1 MSGPVA
7 AVDCGTNST
16 RLLIT
21 DAADGAAADRSYM
34 DRRQTVTRLG
44 RGVDASGRLH
54 PEAVEETLDC
64 LRAYRSV
71 LDRHKVQR
79 VRAAAT
85 SAVRDAANR
94 AEFLDAAGEA
104 IGAPVELLTPAAEA
118 TLSFR
123 GATAGLAPAVGGW
136 LVLDIGGGSTELA
149 LGPGPDDPLHSADP
163 VSGPRPGLS
172 QHSADPVS
180 GPRLGPSQH
189 SADPVSGP
197 RPGPSQHSTEPAPE
211 SGPGLQ
217 WHSAEVGCV
226 RLTERYVHH
235 DPPRPEELAA
245 CLQVTE
251 LHLDDAARAM
261 PGITAGCELVA
272 TGGTATTAAAVE
284 LGLPAYDSDRIHR
297 FELTRAA
304 AEDVFRTLATESA
317 ADRIAN
323 PGLHPDRA
331 GVIVAGLC
339 ILVKVMRY
347 FDFDRCLVSEADI
360 LDGLARS
367 LLSPAPAD
375 C

>member
-16 RLLIT
+16 RLLIV
-21 DAADGAAADRSYM
+21 DAADSVGVE
-34 DRRQTVTRLG
+34 RRQTVTRLG
-44 RGVDASGRLH
+44 RGVDASGRLD
-54 PEAVEETLDC
+54 PTAVEETLDC

-71 LDRHKVQR
+71 LDRHKVQQ
-79 VRAAAT
+79 VRSVAT

-94 AEFLDAAGEA
+94 AEFLDAASKA

-118 TLSFR
+118 ALSFQ
-123 GATAGLAPAVGGW
+123 GATAGLEPAAGGW

-149 LGPGPDDPLHSADP
+149 LGPGSD
-163 VSGPRPGLS
+163 
-172 QHSADPVS
+172 
-180 GPRLGPSQH
+180 
-189 SADPVSGP
+189 
-197 RPGPSQHSTEPAPE
+197 
-211 SGPGLQ
+211 LQ

-323 PGLHPDRA
+323 PGLHSDRA

-367 LLSPAPAD
+367 LLDPAPAD
-375 C
+375 P

>member
-1 MSGPVA
+1 MNGPVA

-16 RLLIT
+16 RLLVT
-21 DAADGAAADRSYM
+21 GAGADRADI

-44 RGVDASGRLH
+44 RGVDASGRLD
-54 PEAVEETLDC
+54 PAAVEETLGC

-71 LDRHKVQR
+71 LDRHGVRR
-79 VRAAAT
+79 VRAVAT
-85 SAVRDAANR
+85 SAARDAADR
-94 AEFLDAAGEA
+94 AEFLEAAGEA

-118 TLSFR
+118 ALSFR
-123 GATAGLAPAVGGW
+123 GATAGLDPAAGPW

-149 LGPGPDDPLHSADP
+149 LGSAPD
-163 VSGPRPGLS
+163 
-172 QHSADPVS
+172 
-180 GPRLGPSQH
+180 
-189 SADPVSGP
+189 
-197 RPGPSQHSTEPAPE
+197 
-211 SGPGLQ
+211 LQ

-226 RLTERYVHH
+226 RLTERYVRH
-235 DPPRPEELAA
+235 DPPLPEELAA

-261 PGITAGCELVA
+261 PGISAGCELVG

-284 LGLPAYDSDRIHR
+284 LGLVAYDRDRIHR

-317 ADRIAN
+317 ADRVAN

-367 LLSPAPAD
+367 LLDPDPAGP
-375 C
+375 

>member
-1 MSGPVA
+1 MNGPVA

-16 RLLIT
+16 RLLIV
-21 DAADGAAADRSYM
+21 DAADSVGV

-44 RGVDASGRLH
+44 RGVDASGRLD
-54 PEAVEETLDC
+54 PAAVEETLDC

-71 LDRHKVQR
+71 LNRHEVQR
-79 VRAAAT
+79 VRAVAT

-94 AEFLDAAGEA
+94 AEFLDAAGDA

-118 TLSFR
+118 ALSFW
-123 GATAGLAPAVGGW
+123 GATAGLDPVAGGW

-149 LGPGPDDPLHSADP
+149 LGFGSQLHSADPTFSPRPGSPLHSADP
-163 VSGPRPGLS
+163 AS
-172 QHSADPVS
+172 D
-180 GPRLGPSQH
+180 LGP
-189 SADPVSGP
+189 D
-197 RPGPSQHSTEPAPE
+197 
-211 SGPGLQ
+211 LQ

-284 LGLPAYDSDRIHR
+284 LGLSAYDSDQIHH
-297 FELTRAA
+297 FELSRAA

-367 LLSPAPAD
+367 LLDPAPAEPRPAKPRT

>member
-1 MSGPVA
+1 MSGLVA

-16 RLLIT
+16 RLLVT
-21 DAADGAAADRSYM
+21 DAAADGAAADRADI

-71 LDRHKVQR
+71 LDRHGVQQ

-94 AEFLDAAGEA
+94 AEFLDAASKA

-118 TLSFR
+118 ALSFR
-123 GATAGLAPAVGGW
+123 GATAGLEPAAGGW

-149 LGPGPDDPLHSADP
+149 LGFGSSQPSVDP
-163 VSGPRPGLS
+163 VSSPRPDL
-172 QHSADPVS
+172 P
-180 GPRLGPSQH
+180 L
-189 SADPVSGP
+189 
-197 RPGPSQHSTEPAPE
+197 HSTEPASE
-211 SGPGLQ
+211 PGSDLQ

-284 LGLPAYDSDRIHR
+284 LGLPAYDSDRIHH

-367 LLSPAPAD
+367 LLDPAPAD
-375 C
+375 P

>member
-21 DAADGAAADRSYM
+21 AGASGADLADI

-44 RGVDASGRLH
+44 RGVDASGRLD
-54 PEAVEETLDC
+54 PAAVEETLAC
-64 LRAYRSV
+64 LRAYRSAM
-71 LDRHKVQR
+71 DRHRVER
-79 VRAAAT
+79 VRAVAT
-85 SAVRDAANR
+85 SAARDAANR
-94 AEFLDAAGEA
+94 AEFLEAAGEA

-118 TLSFR
+118 ALSFR
-123 GATAGLAPAVGGW
+123 GATAGLDPAGGPW

-149 LGPGPDDPLHSADP
+149 FGPAPAAHGPGDPSPGGPGPAAHC
-163 VSGPRPGLS
+163 PG
-172 QHSADPVS
+172 D
-180 GPRLGPSQH
+180 
-189 SADPVSGP
+189 
-197 RPGPSQHSTEPAPE
+197 PGPAATGSGGPAPD
-211 SGPGLQ
+211 PQ

-261 PGITAGCELVA
+261 PGISAGCELVA

-284 LGLPAYDSDRIHR
+284 LGLAAYDRDRVHR

-317 ADRIAN
+317 ADRAAN

-360 LDGLARS
+360 LDGLALS
-367 LLSPAPAD
+367 LLDPRPAGS
-375 C
+375 

>member
-21 DAADGAAADRSYM
+21 DAADGAAADRSYV

-71 LDRHKVQR
+71 LDRHGVQR

-94 AEFLDAAGEA
+94 AEFLEAAGEA

-118 TLSFR
+118 ALSFQ
-123 GATAGLAPAVGGW
+123 GATTGLDPAVGGW

-149 LGPGPDDPLHSADP
+149 LGPGPDAPLHSADP
-163 VSGPRPGLS
+163 VSGPRLGLS
-172 QHSADPVS
+172 QHSADPAL

-189 SADPVSGP
+189 S
-197 RPGPSQHSTEPAPE
+197 TEPVPE
-211 SGPGLQ
+211 SGPELQ

-261 PGITAGCELVA
+261 PGIAAGCELVA

-284 LGLPAYDSDRIHR
+284 LGLPAYDSDRIHH

-347 FDFDRCLVSEADI
+347 FDFDRCLVSETDI

-367 LLSPAPAD
+367 LLAPAPAD
-375 C
+375 P

>member
-16 RLLIT
+16 RLLMT
-21 DAADGAAADRSYM
+21 AGTGGADLADI
-34 DRRQTVTRLG
+34 DRRQTVTGLG
-44 RGVDASGRLH
+44 RGVDASGRLD
-54 PEAVEETLDC
+54 PAAVEETLAC
-64 LRAYRSV
+64 LRAYRSAM
-71 LDRHKVQR
+71 DRHRVER
-79 VRAAAT
+79 VRAVAT
-85 SAVRDAANR
+85 SAARDAANR

-118 TLSFR
+118 ALSFR
-123 GATAGLAPAVGGW
+123 GATAGLDPAGGPW

-149 LGPGPDDPLHSADP
+149 FGPAPAAHGPGDPSPGGPGPAAH
-163 VSGPRPGLS
+163 GPG
-172 QHSADPVS
+172 D
-180 GPRLGPSQH
+180 
-189 SADPVSGP
+189 
-197 RPGPSQHSTEPAPE
+197 PGPAATGPDGPATDP
-211 SGPGLQ
+211 Q

-251 LHLDDAARAM
+251 LHLDDAVRAM
-261 PGITAGCELVA
+261 PGISAECELVA

-284 LGLPAYDSDRIHR
+284 LGLAAYDRDRVHR

-304 AEDVFRTLATESA
+304 AEDVFRTLATESVS
-317 ADRIAN
+317 DRAAN

-360 LDGLARS
+360 LDGLVLS
-367 LLSPAPAD
+367 LLDPRPASP
-375 C
+375 

>member
-1 MSGPVA
+1 MSSPVA

-16 RLLIT
+16 RLLV
-21 DAADGAAADRSYM
+21 AAGAGGADSADL
-34 DRRQTVTRLG
+34 DRRQTVTGLG
-44 RGVDASGRLH
+44 RGVDASGRLD
-54 PEAVEETLDC
+54 PAAVEETLAC

-71 LDRHKVQR
+71 MDQHGVER
-79 VRAAAT
+79 VRAVAT
-85 SAVRDAANR
+85 SAARDAANR
-94 AEFLDAAGEA
+94 AEFLEAAGEA

-118 TLSFR
+118 ALSFR
-123 GATAGLAPAVGGW
+123 GATAGLDPSGGPW

-149 LGPGPDDPLHSADP
+149 FGPDPSPGRPALNPGSAVRNPGDPS
-163 VSGPRPGLS
+163 PG
-172 QHSADPVS
+172 
-180 GPRLGPSQH
+180 GPS
-189 SADPVSGP
+189 PGGP
-197 RPGPSQHSTEPAPE
+197 SPASPAPGRPGPAP
-211 SGPGLQ
+211 GGLQ

-251 LHLDDAARAM
+251 LHLDDAVRAM
-261 PGITAGCELVA
+261 PGLSAGCELVA

-284 LGLPAYDSDRIHR
+284 LGLAAYDRDRIHR
-297 FELTRAA
+297 FELARAA

-317 ADRIAN
+317 ADRAAN

-360 LDGLARS
+360 LDGLVLS
-367 LLSPAPAD
+367 LLDSGPAVGA
-375 C
+375 

>member
-1 MSGPVA
+1 MSGLVA

-16 RLLIT
+16 RLLIAGDGA
-21 DAADGAAADRSYM
+21 DAADRAYI

-44 RGVDASGRLH
+44 RGVDASGRLD
-54 PEAVEETLDC
+54 PAAVEETLNC

-71 LDRHKVQR
+71 LDRHGVQR
-79 VRAAAT
+79 VRTAAT

-94 AEFLDAAGEA
+94 AEFLDAAGKA

-118 TLSFR
+118 DLSFR
-123 GATAGLAPAVGGW
+123 GATAGLPPAASRW

-149 LGPGPDDPLHSADP
+149 LGPAPPRHSADP
-163 VSGPRPGLS
+163 AS
-172 QHSADPVS
+172 DPH
-180 GPRLGPSQH
+180 PDAHPH

-197 RPGPSQHSTEPAPE
+197 RPGPSLHSTEPAPE
-211 SGPGLQ
+211 PGPELQ

-367 LLSPAPAD
+367 LLAPAPAD

>member
-1 MSGPVA
+1 MSGLVA

-16 RLLIT
+16 RLLVT
-21 DAADGAAADRSYM
+21 GAADDAAADRASI

-44 RGVDASGRLH
+44 RGVDASGLLH
-54 PEAVEETLDC
+54 PEAVEETIGC

-71 LDRHKVQR
+71 LDRHGVRR

-94 AEFLDAAGEA
+94 AEFLNAASQA

-118 TLSFR
+118 ALSFW
-123 GATAGLAPAVGGW
+123 GATAGLDPAAGRW

-149 LGPGPDDPLHSADP
+149 LGPGADAPLHSANP
-163 VSGPRPGLS
+163 VSSSCPDLS
-172 QHSADPVS
+172 
-180 GPRLGPSQH
+180 L
-189 SADPVSGP
+189 
-197 RPGPSQHSTEPAPE
+197 HSTAPAPE
-211 SGPGLQ
+211 PGSDLQ

-261 PGITAGCELVA
+261 PGISAGCELVA

-284 LGLPAYDSDRIHR
+284 LGLPAYDRDRIHR

-360 LDGLARS
+360 LDGLALTLPS
-367 LLSPAPAD
+367 A
-375 C
+375 

>member
-16 RLLIT
+16 RLLVT
-21 DAADGAAADRSYM
+21 DAGADGAAADRSYM

-71 LDRHKVQR
+71 LDRHGVRR

-118 TLSFR
+118 ALSFR
-123 GATAGLAPAVGGW
+123 GATAGLEPAVGGW

-149 LGPGPDDPLHSADP
+149 LSPDPPAHSADPASSPRSDLPLHSADP
-163 VSGPRPGLS
+163 ALSSRPDLPL
-172 QHSADPVS
+172 HSADP
-180 GPRLGPSQH
+180 
-189 SADPVSGP
+189 A
-197 RPGPSQHSTEPAPE
+197 
-211 SGPGLQ
+211 SGPGPDLQ

-284 LGLPAYDSDRIHR
+284 MGLAAYDSDRIHR

-317 ADRIAN
+317 VDRIAN

-367 LLSPAPAD
+367 LLAPAPAD
-375 C
+375 T

>member
-1 MSGPVA
+1 MNGPVA

-16 RLLIT
+16 RLLVT
-21 DAADGAAADRSYM
+21 GAAADGAAVDRAYI

-44 RGVDASGRLH
+44 RGVDASGRLD
-54 PEAVEETLDC
+54 PAAVEETLDC
-64 LRAYRSV
+64 LRTYRSV
-71 LDRHKVQR
+71 LDRHKVQQ
-79 VRAAAT
+79 VRAVAT
-85 SAVRDAANR
+85 SAVRDAADR

-104 IGAPVELLTPAAEA
+104 IGASVELLTPAAEA
-118 TLSFR
+118 ALSFR
-123 GATAGLAPAVGGW
+123 GATAGLKPAADGW

-149 LGPGPDDPLHSADP
+149 LGPSTDAPLHSADP
-163 VSGPRPGLS
+163 VSSSRPDLPR
-172 QHSADPVS
+172 
-180 GPRLGPSQH
+180 
-189 SADPVSGP
+189 
-197 RPGPSQHSTEPAPE
+197 HSTELASDP
-211 SGPGLQ
+211 GPGLQ
-217 WHSAEVGCV
+217 WHSAEIGCV

-261 PGITAGCELVA
+261 PGMTAGCKLVA

-284 LGLPAYDSDRIHR
+284 LGLAAYDSDRIHR

-367 LLSPAPAD
+367 LLDPAPAD
-375 C
+375 P

>member
-21 DAADGAAADRSYM
+21 DAAADGAAADRSYI

-44 RGVDASGRLH
+44 RGVDASGRLD
-54 PEAVEETLDC
+54 PAAVEETLNC
-64 LRAYRSV
+64 LRFYRSV
-71 LDRHKVQR
+71 LDRHGVQR

-104 IGAPVELLTPAAEA
+104 IGGPVELLTPAAEA
-118 TLSFR
+118 DLSFR
-123 GATAGLAPAVGGW
+123 GTTAGLPPAASGW

-149 LGPGPDDPLHSADP
+149 LGPAPPRHSADPASGPRPDAPLHSADP
-163 VSGPRPGLS
+163 VSGR
-172 QHSADPVS
+172 
-180 GPRLGPSQH
+180 
-189 SADPVSGP
+189 
-197 RPGPSQHSTEPAPE
+197 RPGPSQHSTESAPE
-211 SGPGLQ
+211 PGLELQ

-284 LGLPAYDSDRIHR
+284 LGLPVYDPDRIHR

-360 LDGLARS
+360 LDGLAQS
-367 LLSPAPAD
+367 LLTPEPAD

>member
-21 DAADGAAADRSYM
+21 KGAGGADLADI

-44 RGVDASGRLH
+44 RGVDASGRLD
-54 PEAVEETLDC
+54 PAAVEETLAC
-64 LRAYRSV
+64 LRAYRSAM
-71 LDRHKVQR
+71 DRHRVEW
-79 VRAAAT
+79 VRAVAT
-85 SAVRDAANR
+85 SAARDAANR

-104 IGAPVELLTPAAEA
+104 IGTPVELLTPAAEA
-118 TLSFR
+118 ALSFR
-123 GATAGLAPAVGGW
+123 GATAGLDPAGGPW

-149 LGPGPDDPLHSADP
+149 FGPAPAAHGPGD
-163 VSGPRPGLS
+163 
-172 QHSADPVS
+172 
-180 GPRLGPSQH
+180 
-189 SADPVSGP
+189 
-197 RPGPSQHSTEPAPE
+197 PGPGGLGLAAHGSGDPGPAATGSGGPAPD
-211 SGPGLQ
+211 PQ

-251 LHLDDAARAM
+251 LHLDDAVRAM
-261 PGITAGCELVA
+261 PGISAGCELVA

-284 LGLPAYDSDRIHR
+284 LGLTAYDRNRVHR

-317 ADRIAN
+317 ADRAAN

-360 LDGLARS
+360 LDGLVLS
-367 LLSPAPAD
+367 LLDPRPASS
-375 C
+375 

>member
-1 MSGPVA
+1 MSGPIA

-21 DAADGAAADRSYM
+21 AGVGGADSADI
-34 DRRQTVTRLG
+34 DRRQTVTGLG
-44 RGVDASGRLH
+44 RGVDACGRLD
-54 PEAVEETLDC
+54 PAAVEETLAC
-64 LRAYRSV
+64 LRAYRS
-71 LDRHKVQR
+71 LMDRHRVER
-79 VRAAAT
+79 VRAVAT
-85 SAVRDAANR
+85 SAARDAANR
-94 AEFLDAAGEA
+94 AEFLEAAGEA
-104 IGAPVELLTPAAEA
+104 IGTPVELLTPAAEA
-118 TLSFR
+118 ALSFR
-123 GATAGLAPAVGGW
+123 GATAGLDPADGPW

-149 LGPGPDDPLHSADP
+149 FGPATDP
-163 VSGPRPGLS
+163 
-172 QHSADPVS
+172 
-180 GPRLGPSQH
+180 
-189 SADPVSGP
+189 
-197 RPGPSQHSTEPAPE
+197 
-211 SGPGLQ
+211 Q

-261 PGITAGCELVA
+261 PGISAGCELVA

-284 LGLPAYDSDRIHR
+284 LGLAAYDRDRVHR

-317 ADRIAN
+317 ADRAAN

-360 LDGLARS
+360 LDGLALS
-367 LLSPAPAD
+367 LLAPRPASS
-375 C
+375 

>member
-21 DAADGAAADRSYM
+21 AGASGADLADI
-34 DRRQTVTRLG
+34 DRRQTVTGLG
-44 RGVDASGRLH
+44 RGVDASGRLD
-54 PEAVEETLDC
+54 PAAVEETLAR
-64 LRAYRSV
+64 LRAYRSAM
-71 LDRHKVQR
+71 DRHRVER
-79 VRAAAT
+79 VRAVAT
-85 SAVRDAANR
+85 SAARDAANR
-94 AEFLDAAGEA
+94 AEFLEAAGEA

-118 TLSFR
+118 ALSFR
-123 GATAGLAPAVGGW
+123 GATAGLDPAGGPW
-136 LVLDIGGGSTELA
+136 VVLDIGGGSTELA
-149 LGPGPDDPLHSADP
+149 FGPAPAAHGPGDPSPGGPGPAAH
-163 VSGPRPGLS
+163 GPG
-172 QHSADPVS
+172 D
-180 GPRLGPSQH
+180 
-189 SADPVSGP
+189 
-197 RPGPSQHSTEPAPE
+197 PGPAATG
-211 SGPGLQ
+211 SGGPVPDPQ

-251 LHLDDAARAM
+251 LHLDDAVRAM
-261 PGITAGCELVA
+261 PGISAECELVA

-284 LGLPAYDSDRIHR
+284 LGLAAYDRDRVHR

-317 ADRIAN
+317 ADRAAN

-360 LDGLARS
+360 LDGLALS
-367 LLSPAPAD
+367 LLDPRPASS
-375 C
+375 

>member
-1 MSGPVA
+1 MSGPIA

-16 RLLIT
+16 RLLVT
-21 DAADGAAADRSYM
+21 ASAGGADLADI
-34 DRRQTVTRLG
+34 DRRQTVTGLG
-44 RGVDASGRLH
+44 RGVDASGRLD
-54 PEAVEETLDC
+54 PAAVEETLAC
-64 LRAYRSV
+64 LRAYRSAM
-71 LDRHKVQR
+71 DRHRVER
-79 VRAAAT
+79 VRAVAT
-85 SAVRDAANR
+85 SAARDAANR
-94 AEFLDAAGEA
+94 AEFLEAAGEA

-118 TLSFR
+118 ALSFR
-123 GATAGLAPAVGGW
+123 GATAGLDPAGGPW

-149 LGPGPDDPLHSADP
+149 FGLGSSPGPVAHGPGG
-163 VSGPRPGLS
+163 SGPVAHGLG
-172 QHSADPVS
+172 D
-180 GPRLGPSQH
+180 
-189 SADPVSGP
+189 
-197 RPGPSQHSTEPAPE
+197 PGPAATSPGGPAPD
-211 SGPGLQ
+211 PQ

-261 PGITAGCELVA
+261 PGISAGCELVA
-272 TGGTATTAAAVE
+272 TGGTATAAAAVE
-284 LGLPAYDSDRIHR
+284 LGLAAYDRDRVHR

-317 ADRIAN
+317 ADRAAN

-360 LDGLARS
+360 LDGLVLS
-367 LLSPAPAD
+367 LLDPRPASS
-375 C
+375 

>member
-16 RLLIT
+16 RLLVT
-21 DAADGAAADRSYM
+21 AGAGGAYLADI
-34 DRRQTVTRLG
+34 DRRQTVTGLG
-44 RGVDASGRLH
+44 RGVDASGRLD
-54 PEAVEETLDC
+54 PAAAEETLAC
-64 LRAYRSV
+64 LRAYRSAM
-71 LDRHKVQR
+71 DRHRVER
-79 VRAAAT
+79 VRAVAT
-85 SAVRDAANR
+85 SAARDAANR
-94 AEFLDAAGEA
+94 AEFLEAAGEA

-118 TLSFR
+118 ALSFR
-123 GATAGLAPAVGGW
+123 GATAGLDPAGGPW

-149 LGPGPDDPLHSADP
+149 FGPAPAAHGPGD
-163 VSGPRPGLS
+163 
-172 QHSADPVS
+172 
-180 GPRLGPSQH
+180 
-189 SADPVSGP
+189 
-197 RPGPSQHSTEPAPE
+197 PGPAATSPG
-211 SGPGLQ
+211 GPTTDPQ

-261 PGITAGCELVA
+261 PGISAECELVA

-284 LGLPAYDSDRIHR
+284 LGLATYDRDRVHR

-317 ADRIAN
+317 ADRAAN

-360 LDGLARS
+360 LDGLALS
-367 LLSPAPAD
+367 LLDPRPASS
-375 C
+375 

>member
-1 MSGPVA
+1 MSGPIA

-16 RLLIT
+16 RLLVT
-21 DAADGAAADRSYM
+21 ASAGGADLADI
-34 DRRQTVTRLG
+34 DRRQTVTGLG
-44 RGVDASGRLH
+44 RGVDASGRLD
-54 PEAVEETLDC
+54 PAAVEETLVC
-64 LRAYRSV
+64 LRAYRSAM
-71 LDRHKVQR
+71 DRHRVER
-79 VRAAAT
+79 VRAVAT
-85 SAVRDAANR
+85 SAARDAANR
-94 AEFLDAAGEA
+94 AEFLEAAGEA

-118 TLSFR
+118 ALSFR
-123 GATAGLAPAVGGW
+123 GATAGLDPTGGPW

-149 LGPGPDDPLHSADP
+149 FGPGPVAHGPGG
-163 VSGPRPGLS
+163 SGPVAHGLG
-172 QHSADPVS
+172 D
-180 GPRLGPSQH
+180 
-189 SADPVSGP
+189 
-197 RPGPSQHSTEPAPE
+197 PGPAATSPGGPAPD
-211 SGPGLQ
+211 PQ

-261 PGITAGCELVA
+261 PGISAGCELVA

-284 LGLPAYDSDRIHR
+284 LGLAAYDRDRVHR

-317 ADRIAN
+317 ADRAAN

-360 LDGLARS
+360 LDGLALS
-367 LLSPAPAD
+367 LLDPRPASS
-375 C
+375 

>member
-1 MSGPVA
+1 MSGLVA

-21 DAADGAAADRSYM
+21 GDGADAVDRAYV

-44 RGVDASGRLH
+44 RGVDASGRLD
-54 PEAVEETLDC
+54 PAAVEETLDC
-64 LRAYRSV
+64 LRVYRSV
-71 LDRHKVQR
+71 LDRHGVQR

-104 IGAPVELLTPAAEA
+104 IGGPVELLTPAAEA
-118 TLSFR
+118 DLSFR
-123 GATAGLAPAVGGW
+123 GATAGLPPAASRW

-149 LGPGPDDPLHSADP
+149 LGSAPDAPLHSPDP
-163 VSGPRPGLS
+163 
-172 QHSADPVS
+172 A
-180 GPRLGPSQH
+180 
-189 SADPVSGP
+189 SGP
-197 RPGPSQHSTEPAPE
+197 RPGPSLHSTEPAPE
-211 SGPGLQ
+211 PGSELQ

-284 LGLPAYDSDRIHR
+284 LGLPAYDSDRIHC

-367 LLSPAPAD
+367 LLAPAPAD

>member
-21 DAADGAAADRSYM
+21 AGAGGADPADL
-34 DRRQTVTRLG
+34 DRRQTVTGLG
-44 RGVDASGRLH
+44 RGVDASGWLD
-54 PEAVEETLDC
+54 PAGVEETLAC
-64 LRAYRSV
+64 LRSYRSV
-71 LDRHKVQR
+71 MDRHRVER
-79 VRAAAT
+79 VRAVAT
-85 SAVRDAANR
+85 SAARDAANR
-94 AEFLDAAGEA
+94 AEFLEAAGEV

-118 TLSFR
+118 ALSFR
-123 GATAGLAPAVGGW
+123 GATAGLDPADSPW

-149 LGPGPDDPLHSADP
+149 FG
-163 VSGPRPGLS
+163 
-172 QHSADPVS
+172 
-180 GPRLGPSQH
+180 
-189 SADPVSGP
+189 
-197 RPGPSQHSTEPAPE
+197 PAPD
-211 SGPGLQ
+211 LQ

-235 DPPRPEELAA
+235 DPPQPEELAA

-261 PGITAGCELVA
+261 PGISAGCELVA

-284 LGLPAYDSDRIHR
+284 LGLAAYDRDRIHR

-304 AEDVFRTLATESA
+304 AEDVFRTLATESS
-317 ADRIAN
+317 ADRAAN

-331 GVIVAGLC
+331 DVIVAGLC

-360 LDGLARS
+360 LDGLALS
-367 LLSPAPAD
+367 LLDSRPAAR
-375 C
+375 

>member
-16 RLLIT
+16 RLLVT
-21 DAADGAAADRSYM
+21 ADASGADPADI
-34 DRRQTVTRLG
+34 DRRQTVTGLG
-44 RGVDASGRLH
+44 RGVDASGRLD
-54 PEAVEETLDC
+54 PAAVEETLAC
-64 LRAYRSV
+64 LRSYRSV
-71 LDRHKVQR
+71 MDRHRVER
-79 VRAAAT
+79 VRAVAT
-85 SAVRDAANR
+85 SAARDAANR
-94 AEFLDAAGEA
+94 AEFLDAAGEV

-118 TLSFR
+118 ALSFR
-123 GATAGLAPAVGGW
+123 GATAGLDPAGGPW

-149 LGPGPDDPLHSADP
+149 FGPVLSPGPAAPGPG
-163 VSGPRPGLS
+163 V
-172 QHSADPVS
+172 
-180 GPRLGPSQH
+180 
-189 SADPVSGP
+189 
-197 RPGPSQHSTEPAPE
+197 PGPAAHGLGSAPDF
-211 SGPGLQ
+211 Q

-235 DPPRPEELAA
+235 DPPQPEELAA

-261 PGITAGCELVA
+261 PGISAECELVA

-284 LGLPAYDSDRIHR
+284 LGLAAYDHNRIHR

-317 ADRIAN
+317 ADRAAN

-360 LDGLARS
+360 LDGLALS
-367 LLSPAPAD
+367 LLDSRPAA
-375 C
+375 

>member
-1 MSGPVA
+1 MSSPVA

-16 RLLIT
+16 RLLVT
-21 DAADGAAADRSYM
+21 AGAGGADLADI

-44 RGVDASGRLH
+44 RGVDASGRLD
-54 PEAVEETLDC
+54 PAAVEETLAC
-64 LRAYRSV
+64 LRAYRSAMDQHRV
-71 LDRHKVQR
+71 ER
-79 VRAAAT
+79 VRAVAT
-85 SAVRDAANR
+85 SAARDAANR
-94 AEFLDAAGEA
+94 AEFLEAAGEA

-118 TLSFR
+118 ALSFR
-123 GATAGLAPAVGGW
+123 GATAGLDPARGPW
-136 LVLDIGGGSTELA
+136 LALDIGGGSTELA
-149 LGPGPDDPLHSADP
+149 FGPAPSPGRPDHGPGSGPDPGPDPGRPDLDPGPGSGFAGPGPARDP
-163 VSGPRPGLS
+163 
-172 QHSADPVS
+172 
-180 GPRLGPSQH
+180 
-189 SADPVSGP
+189 
-197 RPGPSQHSTEPAPE
+197 
-211 SGPGLQ
+211 Q

-251 LHLDDAARAM
+251 LHLDDAVRAM
-261 PGITAGCELVA
+261 PGISAGCELVA

-284 LGLPAYDSDRIHR
+284 LGLAAYDRDRVHR

-317 ADRIAN
+317 SDRAAN

-360 LDGLARS
+360 LDGLALS
-367 LLSPAPAD
+367 LLDPRPASS
-375 C
+375 

>member
-16 RLLIT
+16 RLLVT
-21 DAADGAAADRSYM
+21 NTAADGAAADRSYI

-44 RGVDASGRLH
+44 RGVDASGRLD
-54 PEAVEETLDC
+54 PAAVEETLDC

-71 LDRHKVQR
+71 LDRHGVQQR

-118 TLSFR
+118 DLSFR
-123 GATAGLAPAVGGW
+123 GATAGLPPAASRW

-149 LGPGPDDPLHSADP
+149 LGPGPPRHSADPASDPRLGPDALLHSADP
-163 VSGPRPGLS
+163 ASSR
-172 QHSADPVS
+172 
-180 GPRLGPSQH
+180 
-189 SADPVSGP
+189 

-211 SGPGLQ
+211 PGLELQ

-261 PGITAGCELVA
+261 PGIAAGCELVA

-360 LDGLARS
+360 LDGLAQS
-367 LLSPAPAD
+367 LLAPAPAD

>member
-16 RLLIT
+16 RLLVT
-21 DAADGAAADRSYM
+21 AGAGGADPADI
-34 DRRQTVTRLG
+34 DRRQTVTGLG
-44 RGVDASGRLH
+44 RGVDASGRLD
-54 PEAVEETLDC
+54 PAAVEETLAC
-64 LRAYRSV
+64 LRSYRSV
-71 LDRHKVQR
+71 MDRHRVER
-79 VRAAAT
+79 VRAVAT
-85 SAVRDAANR
+85 SAARDAANR
-94 AEFLDAAGEA
+94 AEFLDAAGEV

-118 TLSFR
+118 ALSFR
-123 GATAGLAPAVGGW
+123 GATAGLDPARGPW

-149 LGPGPDDPLHSADP
+149 FGSAPD
-163 VSGPRPGLS
+163 
-172 QHSADPVS
+172 
-180 GPRLGPSQH
+180 
-189 SADPVSGP
+189 
-197 RPGPSQHSTEPAPE
+197 
-211 SGPGLQ
+211 LQ

-235 DPPRPEELAA
+235 DPPQPEELAA

-261 PGITAGCELVA
+261 PGISAECELVA

-284 LGLPAYDSDRIHR
+284 LGLAAYDRNRIHR

-317 ADRIAN
+317 ADRAAN

-360 LDGLARS
+360 LDGLALS
-367 LLSPAPAD
+367 LLDSEPAGS
-375 C
+375 

>member
-16 RLLIT
+16 RLLVT
-21 DAADGAAADRSYM
+21 AGAGGADPADI
-34 DRRQTVTRLG
+34 DRLQTVTGLG
-44 RGVDASGRLH
+44 RGVDASGRLD
-54 PEAVEETLDC
+54 PAAVEETLAC
-64 LRAYRSV
+64 LRAYRSAM
-71 LDRHKVQR
+71 DRHRVER
-79 VRAAAT
+79 VRAVAT
-85 SAVRDAANR
+85 SAARDAANR
-94 AEFLDAAGEA
+94 AEFLEAAGEA

-118 TLSFR
+118 ALSFR
-123 GATAGLAPAVGGW
+123 GATAGLDPAGGPW

-149 LGPGPDDPLHSADP
+149 FGPAPAAHGPGD
-163 VSGPRPGLS
+163 
-172 QHSADPVS
+172 
-180 GPRLGPSQH
+180 
-189 SADPVSGP
+189 
-197 RPGPSQHSTEPAPE
+197 PGPAATSLGGPALDP
-211 SGPGLQ
+211 Q

-251 LHLDDAARAM
+251 LHLDDAVRAM
-261 PGITAGCELVA
+261 PGISAECELVA

-284 LGLPAYDSDRIHR
+284 LGLAAYDRDRVHR

-317 ADRIAN
+317 ADRAAN

-360 LDGLARS
+360 LDGLVLS
-367 LLSPAPAD
+367 LLDPRPASS
-375 C
+375 

>member
-1 MSGPVA
+1 MSSPVA

-16 RLLIT
+16 RLLVT
-21 DAADGAAADRSYM
+21 AGAGGADLADI

-44 RGVDASGRLH
+44 RGVDACGRLG
-54 PEAVEETLDC
+54 PAAVEETLAC
-64 LRAYRSV
+64 LRAYRSAM
-71 LDRHKVQR
+71 DRHRVER
-79 VRAAAT
+79 VRAVAT
-85 SAVRDAANR
+85 SAARDAANR
-94 AEFLDAAGEA
+94 AEFLEAAGEA

-118 TLSFR
+118 ALSFR
-123 GATAGLAPAVGGW
+123 GATAGLDPTGGPW

-149 LGPGPDDPLHSADP
+149 FGPASSPGPAAHGPGGSSPAAHGLGDPGPAATGPDGPGPTTDP
-163 VSGPRPGLS
+163 
-172 QHSADPVS
+172 
-180 GPRLGPSQH
+180 
-189 SADPVSGP
+189 
-197 RPGPSQHSTEPAPE
+197 
-211 SGPGLQ
+211 Q

-251 LHLDDAARAM
+251 LHLDDAVRAM
-261 PGITAGCELVA
+261 PGISAGCELVA

-284 LGLPAYDSDRIHR
+284 LGLAAYDRDRVHR

-317 ADRIAN
+317 SDRAAN

-360 LDGLARS
+360 LDGLVLS
-367 LLSPAPAD
+367 LLDPRPASS
-375 C
+375 

>member
-21 DAADGAAADRSYM
+21 AGASGADLADI

-44 RGVDASGRLH
+44 RGVDASSRLD
-54 PEAVEETLDC
+54 PAAVEETLAC
-64 LRAYRSV
+64 LRAYRSAM
-71 LDRHKVQR
+71 DRHRVER
-79 VRAAAT
+79 VRAVAT
-85 SAVRDAANR
+85 SAARDAANR

-118 TLSFR
+118 ALSFR
-123 GATAGLAPAVGGW
+123 GATAGLDPADGPW

-149 LGPGPDDPLHSADP
+149 FDPAPAAHGPGDPSPGGPGPAAH
-163 VSGPRPGLS
+163 
-172 QHSADPVS
+172 
-180 GPRLGPSQH
+180 
-189 SADPVSGP
+189 
-197 RPGPSQHSTEPAPE
+197 
-211 SGPGLQ
+211 GPGGPVPDPQ

-251 LHLDDAARAM
+251 LHLDDAVRAM
-261 PGITAGCELVA
+261 PGISAECELVA

-284 LGLPAYDSDRIHR
+284 LGMAAYDRDRVHR

-317 ADRIAN
+317 ADRAAN

-360 LDGLARS
+360 LDGLALS
-367 LLSPAPAD
+367 LLDPQPASS
-375 C
+375 

>member
-16 RLLIT
+16 RLLVT
-21 DAADGAAADRSYM
+21 AGAGGADPADIG
-34 DRRQTVTRLG
+34 RRQTVTGLG
-44 RGVDASGRLH
+44 RGVDASGRLD
-54 PEAVEETLDC
+54 PAAVEETLAC
-64 LRAYRSV
+64 LRSYRSV
-71 LDRHKVQR
+71 MDRHRVER
-79 VRAAAT
+79 VRAVAT
-85 SAVRDAANR
+85 SAARDAANR
-94 AEFLDAAGEA
+94 AEFLDAAGEV

-118 TLSFR
+118 ALSFR
-123 GATAGLAPAVGGW
+123 GATAGLDPARGPW

-149 LGPGPDDPLHSADP
+149 FGSAPD
-163 VSGPRPGLS
+163 
-172 QHSADPVS
+172 
-180 GPRLGPSQH
+180 
-189 SADPVSGP
+189 
-197 RPGPSQHSTEPAPE
+197 
-211 SGPGLQ
+211 LQ

-235 DPPRPEELAA
+235 DPPQPEELAA

-261 PGITAGCELVA
+261 PGISAECELVA

-284 LGLPAYDSDRIHR
+284 LGLAAYDRNRIHR

-317 ADRIAN
+317 ADRAAN

-360 LDGLARS
+360 LDGLALS
-367 LLSPAPAD
+367 LLDSELA
-375 C
+375 CS

>member
-1 MSGPVA
+1 MNGPVA

-16 RLLIT
+16 RLLVT
-21 DAADGAAADRSYM
+21 GAAADGAAVDRAYI

-44 RGVDASGRLH
+44 RGVDASGRLD
-54 PEAVEETLDC
+54 PAAVEETLDC
-64 LRAYRSV
+64 LRTYRSV
-71 LDRHKVQR
+71 LDRHKVQQ
-79 VRAAAT
+79 VRAVAT

-94 AEFLDAAGEA
+94 AEFLDAASEA

-118 TLSFR
+118 ALSFR
-123 GATAGLAPAVGGW
+123 GATAGLEPAVGGW

-149 LGPGPDDPLHSADP
+149 LGFGSSQHSANSVSSPRPDLPLHSADP
-163 VSGPRPGLS
+163 AS
-172 QHSADPVS
+172 D
-180 GPRLGPSQH
+180 LGS
-189 SADPVSGP
+189 D
-197 RPGPSQHSTEPAPE
+197 
-211 SGPGLQ
+211 LQ

-251 LHLDDAARAM
+251 LHIDDAARAM

-284 LGLPAYDSDRIHR
+284 LGLAAYDSDQIHH

-367 LLSPAPAD
+367 LLDPEPAD
-375 C
+375 P

>member
-16 RLLIT
+16 RLLIV
-21 DAADGAAADRSYM
+21 DAADSVGVN
-34 DRRQTVTRLG
+34 RRQTVTRLG
-44 RGVDASGRLH
+44 RGVDASGRLD
-54 PEAVEETLDC
+54 PAAVEETLDC

-71 LDRHKVQR
+71 LDRHGVQR

-94 AEFLDAAGEA
+94 AEFLDAASEA

-118 TLSFR
+118 ALSFR
-123 GATAGLAPAVGGW
+123 GATAGLKPAAGGW

-149 LGPGPDDPLHSADP
+149 LGFS
-163 VSGPRPGLS
+163 SS
-172 QHSADPVS
+172 QHSADPA
-180 GPRLGPSQH
+180 LGL
-189 SADPVSGP
+189 
-197 RPGPSQHSTEPAPE
+197 GPSQHSTEPAPE
-211 SGPGLQ
+211 PGSDLQ

-284 LGLPAYDSDRIHR
+284 LGLPAYDSDRIHH

-367 LLSPAPAD
+367 LLAPAPAD
-375 C
+375 P

>member
-1 MSGPVA
+1 MSGPIA

-21 DAADGAAADRSYM
+21 AGAGGADSADI

-44 RGVDASGRLH
+44 RGVDASGRLD
-54 PEAVEETLDC
+54 PAAAEETLAC
-64 LRAYRSV
+64 LRAYRS
-71 LDRHKVQR
+71 LMDRHRVER
-79 VRAAAT
+79 VRAVAT
-85 SAVRDAANR
+85 SAARDAANR
-94 AEFLDAAGEA
+94 AEFLEAAGEA
-104 IGAPVELLTPAAEA
+104 IGASVELLTPAAEA
-118 TLSFR
+118 ALSFR
-123 GATAGLAPAVGGW
+123 GATAGLDPAGAPW

-149 LGPGPDDPLHSADP
+149 FGPAPAAHGPGDPSSGGPGPAAT
-163 VSGPRPGLS
+163 GPG
-172 QHSADPVS
+172 
-180 GPRLGPSQH
+180 G
-189 SADPVSGP
+189 
-197 RPGPSQHSTEPAPE
+197 PGPAAHGPGGPGPAATGPGGPAPD
-211 SGPGLQ
+211 PQ

-251 LHLDDAARAM
+251 LHLDDAVRAM
-261 PGITAGCELVA
+261 PGISAGCELVA

-284 LGLPAYDSDRIHR
+284 LGLAAYDRDRVHR

-317 ADRIAN
+317 ADRAAN

-360 LDGLARS
+360 LDGLALS
-367 LLSPAPAD
+367 LLDPRPASS
-375 C
+375 

>member
-1 MSGPVA
+1 MSGPIA

-21 DAADGAAADRSYM
+21 AGAGGADSADI

-44 RGVDASGRLH
+44 RGVDACGRLD
-54 PEAVEETLDC
+54 PAAVEETLAC
-64 LRAYRSV
+64 LRAYRS
-71 LDRHKVQR
+71 LMDRHRVER
-79 VRAAAT
+79 VRAVAT
-85 SAVRDAANR
+85 SAARDAANR
-94 AEFLDAAGEA
+94 AEFLEAAGEA

-118 TLSFR
+118 ALSFR
-123 GATAGLAPAVGGW
+123 GATAGLDPAGGPW

-149 LGPGPDDPLHSADP
+149 FGAAPSPGPAAHGLGDPGPAATSPDGPAPDSGSAATGPGGPATDP
-163 VSGPRPGLS
+163 
-172 QHSADPVS
+172 
-180 GPRLGPSQH
+180 
-189 SADPVSGP
+189 
-197 RPGPSQHSTEPAPE
+197 
-211 SGPGLQ
+211 Q

-251 LHLDDAARAM
+251 LHLDDAVRAM
-261 PGITAGCELVA
+261 PGISAGCELVA

-284 LGLPAYDSDRIHR
+284 LGLAAYDRDRVHR

-317 ADRIAN
+317 SDRAAN

-360 LDGLARS
+360 LDGLVLS
-367 LLSPAPAD
+367 LLDPRPASS
-375 C
+375 

>member
-16 RLLIT
+16 RLLVT
-21 DAADGAAADRSYM
+21 GAVADDAAADRADI

-44 RGVDASGRLH
+44 RGVDASGLLD
-54 PEAVEETLDC
+54 PAAVEETLDC

-71 LDRHKVQR
+71 LDRHGVQR

-94 AEFLDAAGEA
+94 AEFLDAASEA

-118 TLSFR
+118 ALSFQ
-123 GATAGLAPAVGGW
+123 GATAGLEPAAGGW

-149 LGPGPDDPLHSADP
+149 LGFSSSQPSADLASSP
-163 VSGPRPGLS
+163 HPDLPL
-172 QHSADPVS
+172 
-180 GPRLGPSQH
+180 
-189 SADPVSGP
+189 
-197 RPGPSQHSTEPAPE
+197 HSTEPTP
-211 SGPGLQ
+211 GPGPDLQ

-272 TGGTATTAAAVE
+272 NGGTATTAAAVE
-284 LGLPAYDSDRIHR
+284 LGLSAYDSDRIHH

-323 PGLHPDRA
+323 PGLHPDQA

-367 LLSPAPAD
+367 LLNPAPAD
-375 C
+375 R

>member
-1 MSGPVA
+1 MSGPIA

-21 DAADGAAADRSYM
+21 AGAGGADSADI

-44 RGVDASGRLH
+44 RGVDASGRLDSA
-54 PEAVEETLDC
+54 AVEETLAC
-64 LRAYRSV
+64 LRAYRSAM
-71 LDRHKVQR
+71 DRHRVER
-79 VRAAAT
+79 VRAVAT
-85 SAVRDAANR
+85 SAARDAANR
-94 AEFLDAAGEA
+94 AEFLEAAGEA

-118 TLSFR
+118 ALSFR
-123 GATAGLAPAVGGW
+123 GATAGLDPAGGPW

-149 LGPGPDDPLHSADP
+149 FGPTPAAYGPGDPGSGGPGPAAT
-163 VSGPRPGLS
+163 GPGGPAPAAYGPG
-172 QHSADPVS
+172 D
-180 GPRLGPSQH
+180 
-189 SADPVSGP
+189 
-197 RPGPSQHSTEPAPE
+197 PGPAATSLGGPAPD
-211 SGPGLQ
+211 PQ

-251 LHLDDAARAM
+251 LHLDDAVRAM
-261 PGITAGCELVA
+261 PGISAGCELVA

-284 LGLPAYDSDRIHR
+284 LGLAAYDRDRVHR

-317 ADRIAN
+317 ADRAAN

-360 LDGLARS
+360 LDGLVLS
-367 LLSPAPAD
+367 LLDPRPASS
-375 C
+375 

>member
-21 DAADGAAADRSYM
+21 DAAADGAAADRSYI

-44 RGVDASGRLH
+44 RGVDASGRLD
-54 PEAVEETLDC
+54 PAAVEETLNC
-64 LRAYRSV
+64 LRFYRSV
-71 LDRHKVQR
+71 LDRHGVQR

-104 IGAPVELLTPAAEA
+104 IGGPVELLTPAAEA
-118 TLSFR
+118 DLSFR
-123 GATAGLAPAVGGW
+123 GATAGLPPAASGW

-149 LGPGPDDPLHSADP
+149 LGPAPPRHSADPASGPRPDAPLHSADP
-163 VSGPRPGLS
+163 VSGR
-172 QHSADPVS
+172 
-180 GPRLGPSQH
+180 
-189 SADPVSGP
+189 
-197 RPGPSQHSTEPAPE
+197 RPGPSQHSTESAPE
-211 SGPGLQ
+211 PGPELQ

-284 LGLPAYDSDRIHR
+284 LGLPAYDSDRIHS

-367 LLSPAPAD
+367 LLAPEPAD